1 MFNSTKDFNLAMKS
15 ILESI
20 LNDCEPDAESS
31 NLLKDDYYDAL
42 EEIVDRKYLKGIT
55 YKYVCKDGHPTFDWS
70 CLRISYAGLS
80 FLENPENFR

>member
-20 LNDCEPDAESS
+20 LNDCEPDADSS

-55 YKYVCKDGHPTFDWS
+55 YVYKDGRPGFDWS
-70 CLRISYAGLS
+70 YLRISYAGLS
-80 FLENPENFR
+80 FLENPENFK